1 MMMIRLAGWLFQCY
15 TGTPAYE
22 PLIPIMCKYDMSSIK
37 PEVHN
42 ALQRRQRRT
51 ESQTY
56 VTCRKICEDRNS
68 SSGDMFADRQTYKQT
83 DRHGHHNTS
92 PPLLGRTNN
101 WCTTLIA
108 VYSVLEQL
116 KLLQCSISLNGIIHY
131 YRLSYSSHIFRIV
144 NLDNK
149 IINI

>member
-15 TGTPAYE
+15 TGTPAYG

-56 VTCRKICEDRNS
+56 VTCRKI
-68 SSGDMFADRQTYKQT
+68 
-83 DRHGHHNTS
+83 
-92 PPLLGRTNN
+92 
-101 WCTTLIA
+101 W
-108 VYSVLEQL
+108 
-116 KLLQCSISLNGIIHY
+116 
-131 YRLSYSSHIFRIV
+131 
-144 NLDNK
+144 
-149 IINI
+149 